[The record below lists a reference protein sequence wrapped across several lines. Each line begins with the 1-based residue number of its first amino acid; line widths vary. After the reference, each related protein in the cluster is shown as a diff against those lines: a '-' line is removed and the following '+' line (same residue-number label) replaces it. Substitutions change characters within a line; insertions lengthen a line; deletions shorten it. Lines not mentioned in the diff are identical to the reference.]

1 MQQKEPKTNTICW
14 SPGPEILTSMSYH
27 HYHYHCHDHHQHFPP
42 HRHCHRHRHCS
53 LWTIPKKQI
62 SPHRFK
68 RITGRYPDCNTT
80 QQAINL
86 QYWDSML
93 WVHHKL
99 TQRKNENS
107 VSLPPGRWIQGCL
120 YMLILGMMGCTDRGR
135 GGWHKIVHARMGAH
149 IYI

>member
-1 MQQKEPKTNTICW
+1 MIITNIFLLIVIVIVIVTAVCGPSQKK
-14 SPGPEILTSMSYH
+14 
-27 HYHYHCHDHHQHFPP
+27 
-42 HRHCHRHRHCS
+42 R
-53 LWTIPKKQI
+53 I

-149 IYI
+149 IYIYNNVSI